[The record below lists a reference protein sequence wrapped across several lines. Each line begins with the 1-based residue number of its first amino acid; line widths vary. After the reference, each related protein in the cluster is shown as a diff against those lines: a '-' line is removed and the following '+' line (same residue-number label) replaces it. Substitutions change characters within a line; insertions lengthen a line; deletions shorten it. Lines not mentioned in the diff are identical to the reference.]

1 VSTAACTWTLPKTCV
16 HVTINPQKTSQGTR
30 AQSATTHCEA
40 KVERKIRLGRRR
52 RSTWCIVLLAAVV
65 LALLLLVRTPHGRA
79 AYNVIEY
86 RLRAWMASK
95 FPAPDTAVL
104 PGGAIAGK
112 VSDSAGQP
120 LAGTLLLVAGVNGE
134 AHSAWSDNSGR
145 FRIVSVPPGRYVLV
159 ASAWGYDDSVHRR
172 GPFSRSTITV
182 RPAKLT
188 DGVNVTLSEHV
199 PFAPDLEKAPILGRP
214 EIGTALFPA
223 EVQAKRMAV
232 TFTNE
237 SLVITTTLLYE
248 PLQTDQAE
256 NLPVLVA
263 CYPSEPLN
271 WDRVSVAIAS
281 EGYLVLATGPSPQR
295 GLDIP
300 GMARDHLKAVGYL
313 RAGQITDRADMQR
326 QGWLSGSFSSVI
338 LYQALREEPGNVDA
352 LIVVGGISDAL
363 LGVQALYDQD
373 LAIPERYATAIAA
386 LGRPDRYPDVYLG
399 YSPAFFAEHLPPT
412 FVVHTTADE
421 VIPPNQAQ
429 RLAEAL
435 DQAGVPYELFLYED
449 TTHYLDQVN
458 VTPDTAELYRRL
470 TEFLDRYVRQGP
482 G

>member
-1 VSTAACTWTLPKTCV
+1 VSTTACAWTLPRASWRATIECMKTA
-16 HVTINPQKTSQGTR
+16 PA
-30 AQSATTHCEA
+30 AQVQCTTQRCEA
-40 KVERKIRLGRRR
+40 HVERKRRR
-52 RSTWCIVLLAAVV
+52 GCARWIAWAIVLLAAVLIAM
-65 LALLLLVRTPHGRA
+65 LAISRTPRGRA
-79 AYNVIEY
+79 VYNIIEY
-86 RLRAWMASK
+86 RLRAWSSSH
-95 FPAPDTAVL
+95 FPAAQATAS
-104 PGGAIAGK
+104 PPGAIAGK

-120 LAGTLLLVAGVNGE
+120 LEGALVLVATSAGE
-134 AHSAWSDNSGR
+134 AHTARSDSTGG
-145 FRIVSVPPGRYVLV
+145 FRIVQVPPGRYVV
-159 ASAWGYDDSVHRR
+159 AASAWGYDDAVHRR
-172 GPFSRSTITV
+172 GPFSRSAVTV

-188 DGVNVTLSEHV
+188 DGLNVTLSEHV
-199 PFAPDLEKAPILGRP
+199 PFAPELEKAPIVGPP
-214 EIGTALFPA
+214 EIGVALFPA
-223 EVQAKRMAV
+223 EVQASRMAV

-248 PLQTDQAE
+248 PLQTDQAD

-281 EGYLVLATGPSPQR
+281 EGYMVLATGPSPQR

-300 GMARDHLKAVGYL
+300 GMARDHLKAAGYL
-313 RAGQITDRADMQR
+313 RAGQLTDRADMQR

-338 LYQALREEPGNVDA
+338 LYQSLREQPGNVDA

-363 LGVQALYDQD
+363 LGVQALYGQD

-386 LGRPDRYPDVYLG
+386 LGRPDRYPEVYLG
-399 YSPAFFAEHLPPT
+399 YSPAFFAKHLPPT
-412 FVVHTTADE
+412 LVVHTTADE
-421 VIPPNQAQ
+421 VIPPDQAE
-429 RLAEAL
+429 RLAAAL
-435 DQAGVPYELFLYED
+435 DEAGVPYELFLYED

-470 TEFLDRYVRQGP
+470 TEFLDRYVRQAP